1 MNTHYLIN
9 NTTTKEQRRIAS
21 GEHKITSV
29 EGVQCITIPLDKYM
43 KLLDDQQ
50 ALKKR
55 KKK

>member
-9 NTTTKEQRRIAS
+9 NTTTKEQKRIAS
-21 GEHKITSV
+21 GEHKITNNN
-29 EGVQCITIPLDKYM
+29 GVQCITIPLDKYM

-50 ALKKR
+50 SLKKR